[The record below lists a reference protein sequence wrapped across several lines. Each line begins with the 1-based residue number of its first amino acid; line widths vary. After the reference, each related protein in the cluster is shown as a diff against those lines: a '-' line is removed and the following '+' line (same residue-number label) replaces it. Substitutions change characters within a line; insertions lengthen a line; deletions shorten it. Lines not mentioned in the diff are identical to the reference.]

1 MMESMTEIM
10 NKGMKC
16 LTQHLGSIEAEQFIS
31 IIIREKFDYTK
42 WQREYIL
49 KKCLSNI
56 LEEEI
61 YDYILIDCPPSLGQL
76 SINAFTASDSIL
88 IPVQSEYYALEG
100 LSQLLNTVRLV
111 QKHFNPSLAIE
122 GVLLTMYDARTN
134 LGAQVIDEVRKY
146 FGDKVYATVIPRI
159 TRLAEAPSYGLP
171 IVDFDPKSRGSEV
184 YEALA
189 KEVLAAHGE

>member
-1 MMESMTEIM
+1 
-10 NKGMKC
+10 MK
-16 LTQHLGSIEAEQFIS
+16 LGLHPVAEQ
-31 IIIREKFDYTK
+31 
-42 WQREYIL
+42 
-49 KKCLSNI
+49 
-56 LEEEI
+56 

-146 FGDKVYATVIPRI
+146 FGDKVYTTVIPRI